1 MLRYLNGMSARGLHI
16 KRLRRF
22 KNEFD
27 ENKDERYLY
36 AICCPETEDYYKEVD
51 GWERLFE
58 YKALV
63 FYKKRLPREFVSIKK
78 PRLYKKP
85 LKERLWLN
93 ERLKDGM
100 LLFGKAE
107 GEYIFRRYDP
117 SERAEY
123 FTDYIPHGKDPDVYL
138 YEKAL
143 DGFECV
149 SPSTDGTT
157 YYFVK
162 IEGKQVVRGLKNTK
176 KREKLKKRR
185 MLLSLTAF
193 VLIIAAFTATFIAAL
208 RFGKG
213 ASLCFYVGAPLS
225 FISFLTFLIFKRS
238 YGNEKRRRIEE
249 EWGLSKPEVKEEEKN
264 EINPEENNDEGD
276 KENSEEQGGERKEEA
291 DGKKNEDSDEKKT
304 DGTSGA
310 APLGL
315 PLLPLTVT
323 DDSDEWHYIDED
335 GEDVRANESEA
346 SDSERDGFEN
356 FCEDKDAFGGF
367 LRYQLISSIFF
378 LTVYCAGAVAGI
390 AYAVRYFA
398 FKKSESIPLLVLSI
412 AAAVFLPFMLYFGIG
427 ASRWLVLE
435 IRKRKDS
442 ADKE

>member
-16 KRLRRF
+16 KCLRRF
-22 KNEFD
+22 KNEFE

-58 YKALV
+58 YRSLV
-63 FYKKRLPREFVSIKK
+63 FYQKRLPREFVSIKK
-78 PRLYKKP
+78 PRLCKKP

-100 LLFGKAE
+100 LLFGKTE
-107 GEYIFRRYDP
+107 GEYIFRRYEP

-123 FTDYIPHGKDPDVYL
+123 LTDYIPPGKAPDVYL

-185 MLLSLTAF
+185 MHLSLTAF
-193 VLIIAAFTATFIAAL
+193 VLIIAAFTAAFIASL

-213 ASLCFYVGAPLS
+213 ARLCLYVGAPLS

-238 YGNEKRRRIEE
+238 YGSEKKRRIEE
-249 EWGLSKPEVKEEEKN
+249 EWGLSRPEEKEEEKA
-264 EINPEENNDEGD
+264 EINPEKNNGEES
-276 KENSEEQGGERKEEA
+276 KENFEEQGGERNGENNEES
-291 DGKKNEDSDEKKT
+291 DGKKTDDASGDE
-304 DGTSGA
+304 
-310 APLGL
+310 PCGL
-315 PLLPLTVT
+315 PVLPLTIT
-323 DDSDEWHYIDED
+323 DDTDEWHYIDED
-335 GEDVRANESEA
+335 EENVRANENEA
-346 SDSERDGFEN
+346 SDSEKDGLEDLGEAEAAFDGFL
-356 FCEDKDAFGGF
+356 K
-367 LRYQLISSIFF
+367 YQLVSCIFF
-378 LTVYCAGAVAGI
+378 LLVYCAGAVAGI
-390 AYAVRYFA
+390 AYAVRYFV
-398 FKKSESIPLLVLSI
+398 FKKSESIPLLVLGI